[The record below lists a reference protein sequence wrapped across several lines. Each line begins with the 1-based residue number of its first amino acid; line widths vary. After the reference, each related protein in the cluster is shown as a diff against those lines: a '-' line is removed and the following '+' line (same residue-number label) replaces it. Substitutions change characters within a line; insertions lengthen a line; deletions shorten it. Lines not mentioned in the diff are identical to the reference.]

1 MSKTPATPSTWAPL
15 TRTVFRA
22 LWLATLVS
30 NIGTWMQTVGAQW
43 LLVDEPN
50 AATLVALV
58 QTANS
63 LPVLLLALPAGV
75 LADFFDR
82 RRLLLAVQLF
92 LVSAGGLLAVLTL
105 GGQMPP
111 ALLLVFTFA
120 LGAGTAMQ
128 APVYQALVPD
138 IVPRA
143 QLQSAAALASISVNI
158 ARAVGPALAGLVISA
173 AGVGVVFAV
182 NAATYALYVAVLLAW
197 RSPTPS
203 TQEPAERFMP
213 ALRAGA
219 RYVRHAPVVR
229 RMMLRLAMFVL
240 PANVL
245 WSLLAVIADQR
256 LGLGSSGYG
265 LLLAALGTGAV
276 AGAFALPRVSAR
288 LSPSRML
295 LVASLVF
302 AVALAVVGTTV
313 NAILA
318 VVVLVPAG
326 AAWIAV
332 LSSLNA
338 AVQVFLPGWVRA
350 RALSTYQLV
359 LFGTMAL
366 SAAGWGAVA
375 DAIGLVPTFLIAA
388 ALLAATGASVLL
400 LPLIDVEGLDRSPT
414 SYLPEPHLEVTPAAD
429 AGPVLVQVT
438 YTVPPER
445 ADQFVQAMQ
454 AVGRS
459 RRRTGATSWRLYQ
472 HGEVHGTYVETFL
485 VPSWSEHL
493 RQHGGR
499 LTGADQAF
507 DEAARALAGSSPTV
521 AHLFPTS
528 VHDSPH
534 DAT

>member
-1 MSKTPATPSTWAPL
+1 MSKTTTASTWAPL
-15 TRTVFRA
+15 TLGVFRA

-92 LVSAGGLLAVLTL
+92 LVSAGGLLTVLTL

-111 ALLLVFTFA
+111 ALLLAFTFT

-128 APVYQALVPD
+128 APVYQALIPD

-143 QLQSAAALASISVNI
+143 QLPSASALASISINI

-173 AGVGVVFAV
+173 AGVGAVFAV
-182 NAATYALYVAVLLAW
+182 NAATYALYVVVLLAW

-203 TQEPAERFMP
+203 TQEPVERFVP

-229 RMMLRLAMFVL
+229 RIILRLALFLL

-245 WSLLAVIADQR
+245 WSLLAVIANQR

-265 LLLAALGTGAV
+265 LLLAALGIGAV
-276 AGAFALPRVSAR
+276 AGAFVLPSVSAR

-302 AVALAVVGTTV
+302 AVALVVVGTTV
-313 NAILA
+313 DTILA
-318 VVVLVPAG
+318 IIVLVPAG

-332 LSSLNA
+332 LASLNA
-338 AVQVFLPGWVRA
+338 AVQAFLPGWVRA

-359 LFGTMAL
+359 QFGTIAL
-366 SAAGWGAVA
+366 SAAGWGAIA
-375 DAIGLVPTFLIAA
+375 DAIGLAPAFLVAA
-388 ALLAATGASVLL
+388 ALLAAAGASVLL
-400 LPLIDVEGLDRSPT
+400 LPLIDVEGLDRSSV
-414 SYLPEPHLEVTPAAD
+414 SYLPEPHLAVTPAAD

-472 HGEVHGTYVETFL
+472 HGEVSDTYVETFL

-499 LTGADQAF
+499 LTGADRAF
-507 DEAARALAGSSPTV
+507 DEAARSLSDSSPTV
-521 AHLFPTS
+521 AHLLPTS
-528 VHDSPH
+528 VSQAPEHP
-534 DAT
+534 T